1 MYLNNIKMN
10 VLKVTQGV
18 TLENRKVTISAVE
31 IVGDRKDILSTNYFN
46 MLMQIIRLKD
56 RVKAD
61 ENKYFAYTFGFTLG
75 G

>member
-1 MYLNNIKMN
+1 MN
-10 VLKVTQGV
+10 ALKVTQGT
-18 TLENRKVTISAVE
+18 TLETGKVTISAVE
-31 IVGDRKDILSTNYFN
+31 IVGDRKDLLSTNYFN

>member
-1 MYLNNIKMN
+1 MN
-10 VLKVTQGV
+10 ALKVTEGI
-18 TLENRKVTISAVE
+18 TLQTGRVSIESVE
-31 IVGDRKDILSTNYFN
+31 IIGDRKDLLNTNYFN

-56 RVKAD
+56 KVKAD